1 MCITDNWRKLVVQF
15 DLVLLVY
22 ISQQSYMHKQEDKMI
37 NFKVDAEKIKLFS
50 VNSWNI
56 LYTKLKN

>member
-1 MCITDNWRKLVVQF
+1 
-15 DLVLLVY
+15 
-22 ISQQSYMHKQEDKMI
+22 MHKQEDKMI

-56 LYTKLKN
+56 LYTKLYVIRSCMLSDYDHTE